1 VFRPSVY
8 DRANSAVVCSVYT
21 RRVSVVQPQPNPETV
36 AVLLDTTWRVATAE
50 SGRTESLDRK
60 AATVATFASVVAV
73 LTATLGVR
81 LVEQDPEWWML
92 ALFVGG
98 LAALVGAV
106 GFSLQALRP
115 EEYVSLGLSYVG
127 HFPTWRE
134 LLKPPEQVRG
144 ETMRTLVQSIAHE
157 RATNERKVATI
168 HRSFILLFVGLVL
181 VTVEGATLAVS
192 EAIR

>member
-1 VFRPSVY
+1 LVE
-8 DRANSAVVCSVYT
+8 
-21 RRVSVVQPQPNPETV
+21 PQPNPETV

-50 SGRTESLDRK
+50 SGRTDSLDRK
-60 AATVATFASVVAV
+60 AATVATFAFVVAV

-81 LVEQDPEWWML
+81 LVDVGRPAWWTL

-115 EEYVSLGLSYVG
+115 EEHVSLGLSYVG
-127 HFPTWRE
+127 RFPTWRE
-134 LLKPPEQVRG
+134 LLKPPEQVQG

-157 RATNERKVATI
+157 RATNERKIATI
-168 HRSFILLFVGLVL
+168 HRSFFLLFVGLVL

-192 EAIR
+192 EGIR